1 MAVKRYERR
10 FGATYHYVGADG
22 EEDIP
27 FVANGNL
34 LPIFKTITGV
44 ELSTAL
50 DEYMTTLNNGM
61 SEDKL
66 KLIFQLSNA
75 SNSEE
80 MLSIIEQNPE
90 LCIDLARFG
99 QDVKVQSTGMNL
111 IDALLISMRICA
123 MPKDDWQEALTLG
136 EDIIPDE
143 VFQSP
148 TFALEILKS
157 ALSFNER
164 SKKKYQQ
171 S

>member
-10 FGATYHYVGADG
+10 FGATYHYVGEDG
-22 EEDIP
+22 EEDIA

-50 DEYMTTLNNGM
+50 DEYMTSLNNGM

-80 MLSIIEQNPE
+80 MLSIIEQNSE

-99 QDVKVQSTGMNL
+99 QEAKVQSTGMNL

-123 MPKDDWQEALTLG
+123 MPKDDWQEALAFG
-136 EDIIPDE
+136 EDILPDE
-143 VFQSP
+143 IFQNP
-148 TFALEILKS
+148 TFAFEILKS
-157 ALSFNER
+157 ALSFNTH
-164 SKKKYQQ
+164 SKKKYLQP
-171 S
+171 